1 MDTNKMRE
9 HWATPDV
16 HYIAECLEIDD
27 AGDLVWRTR
36 PRSHF
41 ATQRAFSTWNSKH
54 AGKKA
59 GSISLNPKS
68 VTSYRVLVMN
78 IAGKQVHLYGHRVA
92 WAIHY
97 GEWPAGYLDH
107 IDGNGLNNTISNLRI
122 VDMAESGTNK
132 PAQRN
137 NKTGVPGVSIDR
149 RGRYR
154 VYGCLAGESMHLGY
168 YTDFFEAACAKKSF
182 EAANGF
188 HVNHGRQSIEAQGL
202 KVAP

>member
-9 HWATPDV
+9 QWATPDV
-16 HYIAECLEIDD
+16 RYMAECLEIDD
-27 AGDLVWRTR
+27 VGDLVWRER

-59 GSISLNPKS
+59 GSVSLNPKS

-154 VYGCLAGESMHLGY
+154 VYGCIAGESLSLIH
-168 YTDFFEAACAKKSF
+168 
-182 EAANGF
+182 
-188 HVNHGRQSIEAQGL
+188 I
-202 KVAP
+202 